1 MISGSEALSI
11 EIIVIWFLEE
21 VSLIDRISEVKMFV
35 VLVLDP
41 KLSFLIL
48 KVNSILLLLRLSLRP
63 HLRTFLL
70 LFSHDLLNLTD
81 DAFWCRPFQR
91 FQFGEDLPPIE
102 IYLKRSNLRKV
113 HELIVIIPVVNIRRT
128 IG

>member
-21 VSLIDRISEVKMFV
+21 VSLIDRIPEVKMFV

-41 KLSFLIL
+41 KLSFLVL
-48 KVNSILLLLRLSLRP
+48 MVNSILLLLRLSLRL
-63 HLRTFLL
+63 HLPTFFLL
-70 LFSHDLLNLTD
+70 FPHDLLNLAD

-91 FQFGEDLPPIE
+91 FQFGEDLSPVE
-102 IYLKRSNLRKV
+102 IDIKRSNLRKV
-113 HELIVIIPVVNIRRT
+113 HELIVIIPVVNIGRT

>member
-21 VSLIDRISEVKMFV
+21 VSLIDRISEVKMFI

-41 KLSFLIL
+41 KLSFLVL
-48 KVNSILLLLRLSLRP
+48 MVNSILLLLRLSLRLHFP
-63 HLRTFLL
+63 TFLL
-70 LFSHDLLNLTD
+70 LFPHDLLNLAD

-91 FQFGEDLPPIE
+91 FQFGEDLPPVE
-102 IYLKRSNLRKV
+102 IDLKRSNLRKV
-113 HELIVIIPVVNIRRT
+113 HELIVITPVVNIGRA